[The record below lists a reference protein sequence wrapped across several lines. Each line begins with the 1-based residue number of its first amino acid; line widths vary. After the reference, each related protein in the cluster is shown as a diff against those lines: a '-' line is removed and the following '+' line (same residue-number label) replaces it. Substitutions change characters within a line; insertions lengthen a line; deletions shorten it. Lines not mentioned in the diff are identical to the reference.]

1 MDTFNLQIENLQP
14 SKSMVVMAKAKK
26 MQATDPDVIDLS
38 GGEPDFDTPKK
49 IQDELVH
56 WVNKGYTHYTVGA
69 GLPELRE
76 RIARKLQEENGCHY
90 TPEQV
95 IVTPG
100 GKFAIYLAVRAL
112 VNAGEEVMYL
122 NPAWVSYGSIIES
135 SGGVPVEVNLCYDD
149 EYAITLEALEAAV
162 SDKTKLL
169 IINYPNNPT
178 GKLLTPSDCE
188 ALTAFMNAHPQVF
201 VLSDEIYE
209 RIVFDGQENI
219 SPARDKALSDRII
232 TVNGFSKSVAMTG
245 WRMGYLA
252 AGTEVVKRA
261 FKLYQHTVTCV
272 SGFLQKACVVALDC
286 QEEIETMRVSYEKR
300 RDKFIGALNAIDGV
314 ECKLPNGAFYA
325 WAKFEVGE
333 MSSEDLCEYLLD
345 HAKVACIP
353 GVSYGETGCTCV
365 RFSFATSEEAL
376 AQGTENI
383 AVAMA
388 KLRSERGLS

>member
-1 MDTFNLQIENLQP
+1 MFNLQIENLQP

-38 GGEPDFDTPKK
+38 GGEPDFDTPQK
-49 IQDELVH
+49 IRDALKC
-56 WVNKGYTHYTVGA
+56 WIDNGYTHYTVGA
-69 GLPELRE
+69 GLPELRT
-76 RIARKLQEENGCHY
+76 RIARKLQEENHCHY

-135 SGGVPVEVNLCYDD
+135 SGGVPVGVDLAYDD
-149 EYAITLEALEAAV
+149 EYAITEQALEAAV
-162 SDKTKLL
+162 TDNTKLL

-178 GKLLTPSDCE
+178 GKLLTPNDRD
-188 ALTAFMNAHPQVF
+188 ALTAFMHKHPQVF

-219 SPARDKALSDRII
+219 SLASDKTLSERII

-245 WRMGYLA
+245 WRIGYLA

-272 SGFLQKACVVALDC
+272 SGFMQKACVVALDC
-286 QEEIETMRVSYEKR
+286 QEEIESMRVSYENR

-325 WAKFEVGE
+325 WARFEVGD
-333 MSSEDLCEYLLD
+333 MSSETLCEYLLD
-345 HAKVACIP
+345 NAKVACIP
-353 GVSYGETGCTCV
+353 GISYGETGCTCV

-376 AQGTENI
+376 LQGAKNI

-388 KLRSERGLS
+388 QLRRERESI